1 MTITQVN
8 SGWPFEA
15 WFLDRVAEGLE
26 STGMR
31 NAA

>member
-1 MTITQVN
+1 MTITEVK

-26 STGMR
+26 SAGMHD
-31 NAA
+31 AA